1 MLLLWI
7 ALAIRLVAALM
18 LPLYLLVAALLRN
31 RLAAT
36 KMERARLIRLARGIN
51 DTRVWIAI

>member
-7 ALAIRLVAALM
+7 ALAIWLVAALM
-18 LPLYLLVAALLRN
+18 LPLHMLAAALLRN

-36 KMERARLIRLARGIN
+36 KMERARLMRLARGY
-51 DTRVWIAI
+51 